1 MKTFTDNANRS
12 WNISVTVD
20 AIKRVRSLLDVD
32 LMQAASGKLIQQL
45 ADNPVLLCDVIYC
58 VIKPQADEREIT
70 DEQFGAAMAG
80 DAIDQA
86 TSAFLEDLVN
96 FFPSR
101 KREMLQKVL
110 VKLKNLEA
118 IATEV
123 VSKRLDSP
131 ELDRRLQ
138 ETIAGGL
145 SGNSPESSESTP
157 QP

>member
-1 MKTFTDNANRS
+1 MKTFTDNAGRE

-20 AIKRVRSLLDVD
+20 AVKRVRSLLDVD
-32 LMQAASGKLIQQL
+32 LMEAAAGKLIQQL

-58 VIKPQADEREIT
+58 IVKPQADEKEIT
-70 DEQFGAAMAG
+70 DEDFGKTMAG

-86 TSAFLEDLVN
+86 TTAFLEDLVN

-118 IATEV
+118 IAAEV
-123 VSKRLDSP
+123 VHKRLDSP
-131 ELDRRLQ
+131 EL
-138 ETIAGGL
+138 ETQMRAEL
-145 SGNSPESSESTP
+145 ESIGD
-157 QP
+157 

>member
-1 MKTFTDNANRS
+1 MKTFTDNAERT

-20 AIKRVRSLLDVD
+20 AVKRVRSLLDVD
-32 LMQAASGKLIQQL
+32 LMEAAAGKLIQQL

-58 VIKPQADEREIT
+58 IVKPQADEKEIT
-70 DEQFGAAMAG
+70 DEEFGKAMAG

-118 IATEV
+118 IAAEV
-123 VSKRLDSP
+123 VNKRLDSP
-131 ELDRRLQ
+131 EL
-138 ETIAGGL
+138 ETQMRAEL
-145 SGNSPESSESTP
+145 ESIGD
-157 QP
+157 

>member
-1 MKTFTDNANRS
+1 MKTFTDNAGRE

-20 AIKRVRSLLDVD
+20 AVKRVRSLLDVD
-32 LMQAASGKLIQQL
+32 LMEAAAGKLIQQL

-58 VIKPQADEREIT
+58 IVKPQADEKEIT
-70 DEQFGAAMAG
+70 DEDFGKTMAG

-86 TSAFLEDLVN
+86 TAAFLEDLVN

-118 IATEV
+118 IAAEV
-123 VSKRLDSP
+123 VHKRLDSP
-131 ELDRRLQ
+131 EL
-138 ETIAGGL
+138 ETQMRAEL
-145 SGNSPESSESTP
+145 ESIGD
-157 QP
+157 

>member
-1 MKTFTDNANRS
+1 MKTFTDNAGRS

-20 AIKRVRSLLDVD
+20 AVKRVRSLLDVD
-32 LMQAASGKLIQQL
+32 LTEAASGKLIQQL

-58 VIKPQADEREIT
+58 IVKPQADEREIT
-70 DEQFGAAMAG
+70 DEDFGRAMAG

-86 TSAFLEDLVN
+86 TTAFLEDLVN

-118 IATEV
+118 IAAEV
-123 VSKRLDSP
+123 VNKRLDSP
-131 ELDRRLQ
+131 EM
-138 ETIAGGL
+138 ETQMRAEL
-145 SGNSPESSESTP
+145 ESIGD
-157 QP
+157 

>member
-1 MKTFTDNANRS
+1 MKTFTDNAGRS

-32 LMQAASGKLIQQL
+32 LMEAAAGKLIQQL

-58 VIKPQADEREIT
+58 IVKPQADEREIT
-70 DEQFGAAMAG
+70 DEDFGKAMAG

-118 IATEV
+118 IAAEV
-123 VSKRLDSP
+123 INKRLDSP
-131 ELDRRLQ
+131 EL
-138 ETIAGGL
+138 ETQMRAELESIGG
-145 SGNSPESSESTP
+145 
-157 QP
+157 

>member
-1 MKTFTDNANRS
+1 MKTFTDNAGRS

-32 LMQAASGKLIQQL
+32 LMEAAAGKLIQQL

-58 VIKPQADEREIT
+58 IVKPQADAKEIS
-70 DEQFGAAMAG
+70 DEDFGKAMAG

-86 TSAFLEDLVN
+86 TTAFLEDLVN

-118 IATEV
+118 IAAEV
-123 VSKRLDSP
+123 VNKRLDSP
-131 ELDRRLQ
+131 EL
-138 ETIAGGL
+138 ETQMRAEL
-145 SGNSPESSESTP
+145 ESIGD
-157 QP
+157 

>member
-1 MKTFTDNANRS
+1 MKTFTDKTGRE

-32 LMQAASGKLIQQL
+32 LTEAAAGKLIQQL

-58 VIKPQADEREIT
+58 IVKPEADAKEIS
-70 DEQFGAAMAG
+70 DEDFGKAMAG

-118 IATEV
+118 IAAEV
-123 VSKRLDSP
+123 VNKRLDSP
-131 ELDRRLQ
+131 EL
-138 ETIAGGL
+138 ETQMRAEL
-145 SGNSPESSESTP
+145 ESIGD
-157 QP
+157 

>member
-1 MKTFTDNANRS
+1 MKTFTDNAGRS

-32 LMQAASGKLIQQL
+32 LMEAAAGKLIQQL

-58 VIKPQADEREIT
+58 IVKPQADAKEIS
-70 DEQFGAAMAG
+70 DEDFGKAMAG

-86 TSAFLEDLVN
+86 TTAFLEDLVN

-118 IATEV
+118 IAAEV
-123 VSKRLDSP
+123 VNRRLDSP
-131 ELDRRLQ
+131 EL
-138 ETIAGGL
+138 ETQMRVEL
-145 SGNSPESSESTP
+145 ESIGD
-157 QP
+157 

>member
-1 MKTFTDNANRS
+1 MKTFTDNAGRS

-20 AIKRVRSLLDVD
+20 AVKRVRSLLDVD
-32 LMQAASGKLIQQL
+32 LMQAAAGKLIQEL

-58 VIKPQADEREIT
+58 IVKPQADAKEIT
-70 DEQFGAAMAG
+70 DEDFGKAMAG

-86 TSAFLEDLVN
+86 ISAFLEDLVN

-118 IATEV
+118 IAAEV
-123 VSKRLDSP
+123 VNKRLDSP
-131 ELDRRLQ
+131 EL
-138 ETIAGGL
+138 ETQMRAEL
-145 SGNSPESSESTP
+145 ESIGD
-157 QP
+157 